1 MTSDGRT
8 FSLAPR
14 VLGLG
19 YSFLSGLGFP
29 NVALP
34 YLEQLVAEVD
44 ESSEASILD
53 GHDVVY
59 VTRVPGPKLMTIAVN
74 IGSRM
79 PAHATSMGRV
89 LLAGLSDEELES
101 YLASATL
108 TRFQPATM
116 TDSAELRG
124 RVLRARADGY
134 AVVDQELE
142 EGLLAV
148 AVPIHDRFGRT
159 IAAINLSTL
168 VTRHNCQIGSQRP
181 APAAAALRPDDRA
194 RPRERGLVARLADR
208 DGGPVGLG
216 EVRVTPGAAAGQCNR
231 LRLAQQLDAGP
242 GAAPPRPARCSVTPI
257 ANSNGPRW
265 PQLPLMSGDGGM
277 CWTGSIPAPCGLVSS
292 IIRWRGGLRGAY
304 HGSIGSKYPS
314 LSNSIPVKPR
324 PRIEVARALD
334 IGRPRRRRG

>member
-1 MTSDGRT
+1 VTANSLGGSLDTKRGPVTRAHSRDFNQSLGRGLGIIETFGPDAPRQTVSEVATKTGLTRATARRFLITLVELGYMTSDGRT

-34 YLEQLVAEVD
+34 HLEQLVAEVD

-59 VTRVPGPKLMTIAVN
+59 VTRVPGTKLMTIAVN

-89 LLAGLSDEELES
+89 LLAGLPDEELEA

-108 TRFQPATM
+108 KRFQPATV
-116 TDSAELRG
+116 TDSATLAERIM
-124 RVLRARADGY
+124 RARADGY
-134 AVVDQELE
+134 AIVDQELE

-168 VTRHNCQIGSQRP
+168 VTRHTAKSVRSDLLPPLQRC
-181 APAAAALRPDDRA
+181 AGMI
-194 RPRERGLVARLADR
+194 ERDLAN
-208 DGGPVGLG
+208 V
-216 EVRVTPGAAAGQCNR
+216 V
-231 LRLAQQLDAGP
+231 
-242 GAAPPRPARCSVTPI
+242 
-257 ANSNGPRW
+257 
-265 PQLPLMSGDGGM
+265 
-277 CWTGSIPAPCGLVSS
+277 
-292 IIRWRGGLRGAY
+292 
-304 HGSIGSKYPS
+304 
-314 LSNSIPVKPR
+314 
-324 PRIEVARALD
+324 
-334 IGRPRRRRG
+334 

>member
-1 MTSDGRT
+1 VTGNSTNGAPDKEGRTVTRAHSRDFNQSLGRGLGIIETFGPDAARQTVSEVATKTGLTRATARRFLITLVELGYMTSDGRT

-34 YLEQLVAEVD
+34 HLEQLVAEVD

-59 VTRVPGPKLMTIAVN
+59 VTRVPGTKLMTIAVN

-89 LLAGLSDEELES
+89 LLAGLPDEELES

-108 TRFQPATM
+108 KQFQPATV
-116 TDSAELRG
+116 TDTETLRG
-124 RVLRARADGY
+124 RIVRARTDGY
-134 AVVDQELE
+134 AIVNQELE
-142 EGLLAV
+142 EALLAV

-168 VTRHNCQIGSQRP
+168 VTRHTPRSVRSELLPPLQRC
-181 APAAAALRPDDRA
+181 A
-194 RPRERGLVARLADR
+194 RMIERDLAN
-208 DGGPVGLG
+208 V
-216 EVRVTPGAAAGQCNR
+216 V
-231 LRLAQQLDAGP
+231 
-242 GAAPPRPARCSVTPI
+242 
-257 ANSNGPRW
+257 
-265 PQLPLMSGDGGM
+265 
-277 CWTGSIPAPCGLVSS
+277 
-292 IIRWRGGLRGAY
+292 
-304 HGSIGSKYPS
+304 
-314 LSNSIPVKPR
+314 
-324 PRIEVARALD
+324 
-334 IGRPRRRRG
+334 

>member
-1 MTSDGRT
+1 MAVTTNSVVGSLDDERGALTRARSRDFNQSLGRGLEIIETFGPNAARQTVSEVATKTGLTRATARRFLITLVELGYMTSDGRT
-8 FSLAPR
+8 FALAPR

-34 YLEQLVAEVD
+34 HLEQLVAEVD

-89 LLAGLSDEELES
+89 LLAGLSDEGLES

-108 TRFQPATM
+108 TRFQAATI

-134 AVVDQELE
+134 AIVDQELE

-159 IAAINLSTL
+159 IAAVNLSTL
-168 VTRHNCQIGSQRP
+168 VTRHTAKSVRSDLLPPLQRCG
-181 APAAAALRPDDRA
+181 RMI
-194 RPRERGLVARLADR
+194 ERDLANVA
-208 DGGPVGLG
+208 
-216 EVRVTPGAAAGQCNR
+216 
-231 LRLAQQLDAGP
+231 
-242 GAAPPRPARCSVTPI
+242 
-257 ANSNGPRW
+257 
-265 PQLPLMSGDGGM
+265 
-277 CWTGSIPAPCGLVSS
+277 
-292 IIRWRGGLRGAY
+292 
-304 HGSIGSKYPS
+304 
-314 LSNSIPVKPR
+314 
-324 PRIEVARALD
+324 
-334 IGRPRRRRG
+334 